1 MSTAT
6 VRVNERTHTTLRR
19 LAAATGEPM
28 AHLLERAVE
37 RLRVDEFYARLDDA
51 YERLAGDPAASA
63 EEGDERAAWE
73 ATLSD
78 GLDPD
83 DA

>member
-1 MSTAT
+1 
-6 VRVNERTHTTLRR
+6 
-19 LAAATGEPM
+19 M

-51 YERLAGDPAASA
+51 YERLADDPAASA
-63 EEGDERAAWE
+63 EEADERVAWE

-78 GLDPD
+78 GLDPKD
-83 DA
+83 G